1 MSLAASFALT
11 ACRSLLLTSLTF
23 SNYVFMFLRRNLRE
37 IISQNV
43 GSIVIQFQ
51 VGSGARSN
59 GCK

>member
-1 MSLAASFALT
+1 MSLAASFA
-11 ACRSLLLTSLTF
+11 F